1 MTTIRTIESSP
12 GLTSKRNSGRRPK
25 QRMPLVVPLLMIG
38 AFLMCTTENIVAG
51 LLSQIS
57 TDLQITEAR
66 AGLLITIFAIGMA
79 VGAPLM
85 AIATRRLSPR
95 VSLVGALM
103 VFAVG
108 HAFTAL
114 SSSFEASLVARFISA
129 VATGAFWSV
138 AAVAATA
145 AAGPVLASRAL
156 GLMMSGVGLATVAG
170 VPLGAFLG
178 QLVGWRGTF
187 WMLTILTV
195 IAAAIIGRIAPSHSA
210 TDPASIVAELRSFR
224 QVKIWLVLAATAVVS
239 GGVMAA
245 FSYIQPLLTYRTG
258 LPQWTVPIALV
269 VFGIGCLLGT
279 NLAGR
284 LGDKHAVITFIG
296 ATVLGTIVLALLVPF
311 STNTVATFVLI
322 FLVGAAGLCIP
333 PLATGLSIRLASAAP
348 TLAAASAVAAYNG
361 GVALGSWIAGYAL
374 ESSLGVTGPDAV
386 GAIMVGFGLIPL
398 IALAILGTTRP
409 ERRDE
414 TPSRRGMK

>member
-1 MTTIRTIESSP
+1 MTS
-12 GLTSKRNSGRRPK
+12 NSVTAPSTPAGGEPHRRSAKP
-25 QRMPLVVPLLMIG
+25 RMPIIVPLLMIG

-57 TDLQITEAR
+57 DDLHVTEAR
-66 AGLLITIFAIGMA
+66 AGLLITIFAIGM
-79 VGAPLM
+79 VIGAPTM
-85 AIATRRLSPR
+85 AIATRNMPPR
-95 VSLVGALM
+95 IILVAALL
-103 VFAVG
+103 VFAAG

-114 SSSFEASLVARFISA
+114 SGSFEISLIARFISA

-138 AAVAATA
+138 AAVAATT
-145 AAGPVLASRAL
+145 AAGPALASRAL

-195 IAAAIIGRIAPSHSA
+195 VAAVIIARVAPSA
-210 TDPASIVAELRSFR
+210 KPTDQASIRSELGAFR
-224 QVKIWLVLAATAVVS
+224 QVRIWLVLAGTAVVS

-245 FSYIQPLLTYRTG
+245 FSYIQPLLVGRTG
-258 LPQWTVPIALV
+258 LPQWTVPLALI

-284 LGDKHAVITFIG
+284 LGDTHAVGTFIG
-296 ATVLGTIVLALLVPF
+296 ASIVGAVALALLVPF
-311 STNTVATFVLI
+311 SVAPVATFVL
-322 FLVGAAGLCIP
+322 FFFVGAAGLCVP
-333 PLATGLSIRLASAAP
+333 PLATGLSIRLASSAP

-361 GVALGSWIAGYAL
+361 GVALGSWVAGIAL
-374 ESSLGVTGPDAV
+374 ESALGVTGPSAV
-386 GAIMVGFGLIPL
+386 GAVMVGIGLIPL
-398 IALAILGTTRP
+398 IVLAALRAPRT
-409 ERRDE
+409 
-414 TPSRRGMK
+414 SVAS